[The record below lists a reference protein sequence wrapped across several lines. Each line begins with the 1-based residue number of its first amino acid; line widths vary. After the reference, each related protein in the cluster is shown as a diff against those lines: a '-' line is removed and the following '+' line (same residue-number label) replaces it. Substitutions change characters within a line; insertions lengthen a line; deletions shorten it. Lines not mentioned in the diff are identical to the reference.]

1 MQPMHKYLSN
11 LTPLRGIAAIWVAVY
26 HFQGIAVTFISSG
39 STHLI
44 DRGYIMVDLFFI
56 MSGFIICH
64 VYRKSFE
71 EGLTAKNFKQFF
83 IARFARI
90 YPLHLFVLIVLILW
104 IAKIG
109 VGGLGMVF
117 DPTSIPTNLLL
128 IHSFGIHKVF
138 TWNVPS
144 WSISAEW
151 WAYMAFPFLVFF
163 LYRKKKLAAGL
174 LFVFVIMA
182 YLALLFWLPRKD
194 PFDPAAV
201 VPHDL
206 NISFDY
212 GYLRGLA
219 GFTAG
224 LLLYRIYETELF
236 RNIFQ
241 KDLTAIL
248 IILCCLFCLHIGI
261 NDGFIMIL
269 FVLLVYSFACNN
281 GKLHVICNNGVA
293 QYLGK
298 ISYSIYMVGVFFAI
312 PFLMGFIKL
321 PGVQYT
327 NGSAT
332 TGFLTGSGYC
342 LIYLILIVGVSSLTY
357 YGVEKPCRKYINEKW
372 GKEAM
377 PVYA

>member
-224 LLLYRIYETELF
+224 LLLYRVYETELF

>member
-163 LYRKKKLAAGL
+163 LYRK
-174 LFVFVIMA
+174 
-182 YLALLFWLPRKD
+182 
-194 PFDPAAV
+194 
-201 VPHDL
+201 
-206 NISFDY
+206 
-212 GYLRGLA
+212 
-219 GFTAG
+219 
-224 LLLYRIYETELF
+224 
-236 RNIFQ
+236 
-241 KDLTAIL
+241 
-248 IILCCLFCLHIGI
+248 
-261 NDGFIMIL
+261 
-269 FVLLVYSFACNN
+269 
-281 GKLHVICNNGVA
+281 
-293 QYLGK
+293 
-298 ISYSIYMVGVFFAI
+298 
-312 PFLMGFIKL
+312 
-321 PGVQYT
+321 
-327 NGSAT
+327 
-332 TGFLTGSGYC
+332 
-342 LIYLILIVGVSSLTY
+342 
-357 YGVEKPCRKYINEKW
+357 
-372 GKEAM
+372 
-377 PVYA
+377 